1 MTKHVYFFGCTKW
14 KWITER
20 FEIENDYIHNN
31 GAMPSKILSTKLVCP
46 QIIPATDSDNP
57 ESVWL

>member
-1 MTKHVYFFGCTKW
+1 MFISLVVQNENESRNVSKQK
-14 KWITER
+14 
-20 FEIENDYIHNN
+20 NDYIYNN
-31 GAMPSKILSTKLVCP
+31 GAMPRKILSTKVVYP

>member
-1 MTKHVYFFGCTKW
+1 M
-14 KWITER
+14 
-20 FEIENDYIHNN
+20 HNN
-31 GAMPSKILSTKLVCP
+31 GGMPSEILSTKVVCP